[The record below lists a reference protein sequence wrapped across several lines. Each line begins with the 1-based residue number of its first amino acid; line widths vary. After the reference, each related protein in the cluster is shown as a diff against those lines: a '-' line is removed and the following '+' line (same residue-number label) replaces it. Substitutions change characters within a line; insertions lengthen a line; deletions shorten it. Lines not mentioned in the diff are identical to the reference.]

1 MNWDIVIGLEVHVQ
15 LSTKT
20 KIFSGASTEYGAPS
34 NSQASIIDLALP
46 GTLPTLNQEVVNK
59 AIMFGVAI
67 NGTISKN
74 SQFDRKNYFYPDLP
88 KGYQISQLDN
98 PIVSHGSIAIEINN
112 KSINIPILRAHL
124 EEDAGKSDHLN
135 FSPYT
140 GVDLNRAGTPL
151 LEIVTEPVLTSAKES
166 LAYLKALH
174 KLVRYIEI
182 SDGNMQEGSFRC
194 DINISLKPQGSK
206 TLGTR
211 AEIKNLN
218 SFKFIEKA
226 INHEYKRQ
234 SSILESGEKVKQETR
249 LYDPNKDKTFSM
261 RSKEDAHDYR
271 YFPDPDLIPICIT
284 PQYITDIKN
293 ALPELPDQI
302 NQRFI
307 QQYKLSYDA
316 VQILT
321 STKDLALYFE
331 ETVRYS
337 KSTKITANW
346 IISELIGY
354 LNKHSLSIKKSPI
367 SPKSLGLLIS
377 RIHDN
382 TITNKIAK
390 EVFEEIIISNSSADD
405 IIEKK
410 GLKQIDS
417 MSEIQEI
424 IETLIRDNP
433 KQFEQLAAGKTKLFG
448 FFVGQVMKLTQGK
461 ANPKQ
466 INDILKSKLN

>member
-1 MNWDIVIGLEVHVQ
+1 MNWDIIIGLEVHVQ

-20 KIFSGASTEYGAPS
+20 KIFSSAPIKYGAPA
-34 NSQASIIDLALP
+34 NSQVSIIDLALP
-46 GTLPTLNQEVVNK
+46 GTLPSLNQEVVKK
-59 AIMFGVAI
+59 AIMFGLAI
-67 NGTISKN
+67 NGTISEN

-98 PIVSHGSIAIEINN
+98 PIVSNGTISIEINN
-112 KSINIPILRAHL
+112 KRINIPILRAHL
-124 EEDAGKSDHLN
+124 EEDAGKSDHIN

-151 LEIVTEPVLTSAKES
+151 LEIVTEPVLTSAKEA

-194 DINISLKPQGSK
+194 DINISLKPKGSK
-206 TLGTR
+206 ELGTR

-226 INHEYKRQ
+226 INYEYMRQ
-234 SSILESGEKVKQETR
+234 SAILESGEKVKQETR

-271 YFPDPDLIPICIT
+271 YFPDPDLLPIHIT
-284 PQYITDIKN
+284 PQYIADIKDS
-293 ALPELPDQI
+293 LPELPDQI
-302 NQRFI
+302 SQRFI
-307 QQYKLSYDA
+307 TQYKLSYDI
-316 VQILT
+316 VNILT
-321 STKDLALYFE
+321 SNKNLALYYE

-354 LNKHSLSIKKSPI
+354 LNKHSLNIENSPI

-390 EVFEEIIISNSSADD
+390 DVFEEIINSNASADE
-405 IIEKK
+405 IINKK
-410 GLKQIDS
+410 GLKQIDNI
-417 MSEIQEI
+417 SEIQSI
-424 IETLIRDNP
+424 IETLIKDNP

-448 FFVGQVMKLTQGK
+448 FFVGNVMKMTQGK